1 MKKDLAGSK
10 TLPVAL
16 LLALAGGFL
25 DGYTYSVRGGVFANA
40 QTGNLVKLGMALAN
54 GNHEED
60 KQFIFPI
67 LAFILGVVISMSIE
81 RHMKAH
87 SIPFIRRG
95 VLLIE
100 ILAMLGVAAIP
111 QGGDSD
117 IMANVLVSFLCAM
130 QMETFRTFL
139 DGEAIAT
146 TVSTGNLRKM
156 VEKLYKAATKRS
168 RAAAISAGCYF
179 LVIAVFV
186 SGAFLGTWLS
196 GPLSVRAVLFPAGLL
211 LAAFAVITA
220 NRRRR
225 TAASGV

>member
-1 MKKDLAGSK
+1 MASQEFIDK
-10 TLPVAL
+10 
-16 LLALAGGFL
+16 
-25 DGYTYSVRGGVFANA
+25 
-40 QTGNLVKLGMALAN
+40 LVHGITA
-54 GNHEED
+54 HEEWGFTRED
-60 KQFIFPI
+60 
-67 LAFILGVVISMSIE
+67 
-81 RHMKAH
+81 
-87 SIPFIRRG
+87 IRVFKEGCRPEDEEG
-95 VLLIE
+95 RKLVQE
-100 ILAMLGVAAIP
+100 TNMRYF
-111 QGGDSD
+111 QKDSD

-156 VEKLYKAATKRS
+156 VEKLYEAATKRS
-168 RAAAISAGCYF
+168 RAAAVSASCYF